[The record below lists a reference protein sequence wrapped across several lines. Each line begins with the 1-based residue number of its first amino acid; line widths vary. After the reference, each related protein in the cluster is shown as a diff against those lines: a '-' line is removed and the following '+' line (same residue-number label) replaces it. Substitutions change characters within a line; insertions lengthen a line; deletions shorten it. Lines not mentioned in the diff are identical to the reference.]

1 MLRMLGRLSG
11 SLFSTLAVCEPS
23 SDSQS
28 GSGLEADE
36 NAVADQ
42 LHQNAEL
49 KDPNDHSERGYG
61 EARQALDLGVALPI
75 PARHRP
81 YCSGDHE

>member
-1 MLRMLGRLSG
+1 
-11 SLFSTLAVCEPS
+11 VKPS

-49 KDPNDHSERGYG
+49 KDPNDHAERGYG
-61 EARQALDLGVALPI
+61 EARQARDLGVALRI
-75 PARHRP
+75 PARHRTHN
-81 YCSGDHE
+81 SGDHK